1 MWDWQDGLEVRRRG
15 SPCATAKSMLGT
27 GLVVRLH
34 KGNVI
39 LNEVLSLP
47 GVSLSNPSKDVVNL
61 PAVTALLGQ
70 AGDLLV
76 TIRSFLPA
84 LKIQ

>member
-34 KGNVI
+34 TVDVI
-39 LNEVLSLP
+39 LIPIE
-47 GVSLSNPSKDVVNL
+47 DRENL
-61 PAVTALLGQ
+61 PALEVLKRQ
-70 AGDLLV
+70 AGDLLSK
-76 TIRSFLPA
+76 IRFFLPA
-84 LKIQ
+84 